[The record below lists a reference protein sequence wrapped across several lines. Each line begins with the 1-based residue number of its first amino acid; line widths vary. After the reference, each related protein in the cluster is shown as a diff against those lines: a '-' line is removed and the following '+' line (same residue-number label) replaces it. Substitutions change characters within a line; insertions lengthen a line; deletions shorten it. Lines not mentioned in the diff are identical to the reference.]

1 MHTTIGKKEK
11 QMAHTP
17 DEIFRTRILRAKNI
31 PSAIIAAIPGVA
43 TRPVSYTG
51 GMCEKVVGK

>member
-1 MHTTIGKKEK
+1 
-11 QMAHTP
+11 MAHTP
-17 DEIFRTRILRAKNI
+17 DETFRTRILRAKNI